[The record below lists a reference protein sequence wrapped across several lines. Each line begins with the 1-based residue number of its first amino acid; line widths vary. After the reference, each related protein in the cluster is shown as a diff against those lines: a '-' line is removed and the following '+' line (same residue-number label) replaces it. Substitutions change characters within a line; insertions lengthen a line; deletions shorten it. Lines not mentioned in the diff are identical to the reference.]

1 MMNAAAGA
9 ATISGTDGAPRL
21 ERRKRLSPAALAVT
35 NEKVRKAYST
45 VVISGIV
52 RIVDFLILSA
62 VGLGLYA
69 WYVLPG
75 SGFSWQYAAAVF
87 GVAGCAVV
95 SFQAAE
101 IKRGQRLWTNSGCAT
116 MGYDLPAA
124 IGVHAATHG
133 RQRIIAVAGDG
144 LI

>member
-101 IKRGQRLWTNSGCAT
+101 IYDVQIFRGQLR
-116 MGYDLPAA
+116 
-124 IGVHAATHG
+124 
-133 RQRIIAVAGDG
+133 
-144 LI
+144 